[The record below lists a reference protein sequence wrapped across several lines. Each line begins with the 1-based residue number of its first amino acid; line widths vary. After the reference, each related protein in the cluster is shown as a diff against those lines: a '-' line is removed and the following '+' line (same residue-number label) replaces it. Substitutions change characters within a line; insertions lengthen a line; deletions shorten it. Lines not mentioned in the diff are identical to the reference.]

1 MTTGLVLGRME
12 RWRVSGAGRCPRT
25 DGPHCSAYGIAAV
38 RRWGAVLGVLA
49 AARYVA
55 TCSVGPGSGPG
66 NDCHRSPTS
75 RLPRTLR
82 VLVLFARLAL
92 LMPGQLDRDDG
103 CGNDR

>member
-1 MTTGLVLGRME
+1 MTTTGLVLGRMQ
-12 RWRVSGAGRCPRT
+12 RWRVSGVGRCPRT

-55 TCSVGPGSGPG
+55 TCSVGNGGGPA
-66 NDCHRSPTS
+66 S

-92 LMPGQLDRDDG
+92 VDPGPSSTGRDDG